1 MEGIT
6 LHKNCNSCREQIVKI
21 CTHDSISKCPSFLR
35 QLKNVEVKAETW
47 SNHWELQIFGDGN
60 SSHLQIRYMCVINRY
75 TVDAVWRT
83 RRRRRE
89 KFQLW
94 KGYLCDKWRGPSWY
108 GVNSGWIS
116 SPSFCSSAAPSAL
129 LDIFLSLSLS
139 RLALP
144 VELTQ
149 NPLSI
154 ALQTRIASVP
164 LRSQCTC
171 SVQFLVE
178 TNQLQLRFQK
188 P

>member
-1 MEGIT
+1 MWRW
-6 LHKNCNSCREQIVKI
+6 K
-21 CTHDSISKCPSFLR
+21 
-35 QLKNVEVKAETW
+35 LKTW

-94 KGYLCDKWRGPSWY
+94 KGYLCDKWKGPSWY

-116 SPSFCSSAAPSAL
+116 SPSFRSSAAPSAP
-129 LDIFLSLSLS
+129 LDIALTLSLS

-144 VELTQ
+144 VELSNSKSAFNRSSDQ
-149 NPLSI
+149 NCLGTLKIPMHL
-154 ALQTRIASVP
+154 
-164 LRSQCTC
+164 QCTIP
-171 SVQFLVE
+171 SRNKPASAQVSE
-178 TNQLQLRFQK
+178 TTNYGALRMK
-188 P
+188 